1 MLASSSITNALLM
14 AVVALGSSGAGGGV
28 PSFTSLDA
36 NGDGQVSVS
45 EASVRH
51 GLREL
56 MRDYDRNGDGG
67 MDRDEYQRLLQDA
80 LRETRRISTGNETTQ

>member
-1 MLASSSITNALLM
+1 MASSSTTLVLLTALS
-14 AVVALGSSGAGGGV
+14 ALGSSGVGGGV

-56 MRDYDRNGDGG
+56 MREYDRNGDGG
-67 MDRDEYQRLLQDA
+67 LERGEYERLLKDA
-80 LRETRRISTGNETTQ
+80 LRETRRLSTGHETTQ